1 MVRGSNIEGVKI
13 NHLWYSDWSWITS
26 DNSDPTFFEGLN
38 ETLNDDCI
46 REVIKHLD
54 PLYLIYF
61 ARIDKRFADL
71 ISERKRLC
79 IFPSTFGS
87 IHFMNFRYLLQKFS
101 SLAELSLSLHTFP
114 RTFGFYPGDTKRIIL
129 HIICNY
135 SGLQLKKIRL
145 YDFHFIGS
153 QERDLKQYFDV
164 FATRGIAISI
174 SNLS

>member
-1 MVRGSNIEGVKI
+1 MVRGSNIESVKI

-26 DNSDPTFFEGLN
+26 DNSDRTFFEELN
-38 ETLNDDCI
+38 GTLNDDCI

-54 PLYLIYF
+54 PLHLIYF
-61 ARIDKRFADL
+61 ARIDKRFSDL

-79 IFPSTFGS
+79 IFPSTVGS

-101 SLAELSLSLHTFP
+101 SLDELSISLHTFP
-114 RTFGFYPGDTKRIIL
+114 RTFDFYPGDTKRLIL

-135 SGLQLKKIRL
+135 SGRQLKKICL
-145 YDFHFIGS
+145 YDFNFTGS
-153 QERDLKQYFDV
+153 QERDLKHYFEV
-164 FATRGIAISI
+164 YATRGIDISI